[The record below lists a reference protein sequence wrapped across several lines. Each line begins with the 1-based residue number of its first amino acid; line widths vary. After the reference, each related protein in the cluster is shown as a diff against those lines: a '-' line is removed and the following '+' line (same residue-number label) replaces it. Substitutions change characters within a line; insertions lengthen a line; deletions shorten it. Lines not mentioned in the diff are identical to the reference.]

1 MLSFDSIDPIVDL
14 DAGCACDEG
23 ASDVDADT
31 AYELVYP
38 TPEIVM
44 SHLVGRFDMLPMQL
58 RRLAYWMWTCNLDPN
73 VAEDT
78 ARGIEFIGLNA
89 ADFGYDSTSR
99 QWR

>member
-14 DAGCACDEG
+14 DADGANVDE
-23 ASDVDADT
+23 DT
-31 AYELVYP
+31 AYELVYS

-44 SHLVGRFDMLPMQL
+44 AHLIGRFDLPPMET

-89 ADFGYDSTSR
+89 ADFGYDATHR
-99 QWR
+99 KWR